1 MEETPEAPTTVDGA
15 ALRDA
20 AEILALVEAD
30 EHAALVARRDL
41 RERGLP
47 DLPAEPGIAVLLEP
61 GETVVEV
68 RASVVVERQVRG
80 APVETTS
87 GRLYVTSC
95 RLLLAGR
102 GTTIAAWLVDIE
114 ELSLAAERLLVTLRD
129 GTGLSFD
136 AGRPRLLRVQIAAA
150 LEAARATTAAL
161 REPDPLP

>member
-1 MEETPEAPTTVDGA
+1 MEETPEAPTRVDGP

-30 EHAALVARRDL
+30 EQAALVARREL

-47 DLPAEPGIAVLLEP
+47 ELPVGPAIAALLEP

-68 RASVVVERQVRG
+68 RSAVVVERHVHG
-80 APVETTS
+80 VPVETTS

-102 GTTIAAWLVDIE
+102 GTTIAARLVDIE

-150 LEAARATTAAL
+150 LEAARATGAAV

>member
-1 MEETPEAPTTVDGA
+1 MEETPEAPTTVAGA

-20 AEILALVEAD
+20 AEILALIEAD
-30 EHAALVARRDL
+30 EQAAVVARRDL

-47 DLPAEPGIAVLLEP
+47 DLPAEPEIAALLEP
-61 GETVVEV
+61 GETVVEA
-68 RASVVVERQVRG
+68 RSAVVVERHVHG
-80 APVETTS
+80 VPIKTTS

-95 RLLLAGR
+95 RLLLVGR
-102 GTTIAAWLVDIE
+102 DTIAVLLSEVD

-129 GTGLSFD
+129 GTGLSLD

-150 LEAARATTAAL
+150 LEAGRVAGTGV